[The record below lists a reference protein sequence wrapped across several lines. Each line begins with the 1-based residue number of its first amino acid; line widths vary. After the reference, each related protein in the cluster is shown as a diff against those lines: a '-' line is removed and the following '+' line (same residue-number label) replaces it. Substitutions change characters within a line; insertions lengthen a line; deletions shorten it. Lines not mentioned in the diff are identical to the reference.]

1 MHCFKR
7 GVSMAVSGV
16 SAGVNPYASLQAS
29 KQTPVSQP
37 SAQELAQSAQK
48 VNDAFGQPPKAQEPG
63 KGTVIDTTV

>member
-1 MHCFKR
+1 MLKR

-37 SAQELAQSAQK
+37 SAQELAQSVQK
-48 VNDAFGQPPKAQEPG
+48 VNDALQPPKAQEPAG